1 MEYQEQNNF
10 VDNCD
15 VSKCRLWNDNFK
27 IMKCSGM
34 RKCEGTDCLF
44 KSKAL
49 REVARKQTEII
60 QRQTQTILEFKNEI
74 DRLKNLLENT
84 LEYSDIS
91 CKSRMEM
98 LKTKEELQNTIAELT
113 EKLEVSEEF
122 RSSKPD
128 EQDKEAEQ
136 QQKVDDS
143 DEEDRANDAH
153 KASTSCQFASVT
165 FLSNSTSC
173 SSVMSSVCVDAF
185 LITLLSAPIASATI
199 AMSARS
205 TS

>member
-49 REVARKQTEII
+49 RKVAKKQTEII

-74 DRLKNLLENT
+74 DRLKNSLENT
-84 LEYSDIS
+84 LERSNIS
-91 CKSRMEM
+91 YKSRMEM
-98 LKTKEELQNTIAELT
+98 LKTKEELENTIAELT
-113 EKLEVSEEF
+113 EKLEHKQKYIENVENSNLELNKINSELKFQNYNLLQLINNYPIKYREAIKDIIKEF
-122 RSSKPD
+122 VFTYK
-128 EQDKEAEQ
+128 
-136 QQKVDDS
+136 
-143 DEEDRANDAH
+143 DRQFIQCILNKYMIDLDGVTND
-153 KASTSCQFASVT
+153 
-165 FLSNSTSC
+165 
-173 SSVMSSVCVDAF
+173 
-185 LITLLSAPIASATI
+185 
-199 AMSARS
+199 R
-205 TS
+205 